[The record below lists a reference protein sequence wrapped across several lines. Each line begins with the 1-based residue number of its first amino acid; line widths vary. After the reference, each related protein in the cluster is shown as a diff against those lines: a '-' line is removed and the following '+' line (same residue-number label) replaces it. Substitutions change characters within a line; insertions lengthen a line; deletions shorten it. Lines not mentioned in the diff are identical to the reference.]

1 MLISFALNLS
11 IASIFI
17 SSIASILISSIAS
30 ILILLDFSALSAKQ
44 DYLNPGTDLLG

>member
-1 MLISFALNLS
+1 MVLLLICLALN
-11 IASIFI
+11 

-30 ILILLDFSALSAKQ
+30 ILILLDFSALSTKQ